1 VINPNPAE
9 QMPPRPNFPLNDRA
23 ARLARA
29 RRFQLGFLTVL
40 LVAGVVVL
48 ATRHYTVGGFLAGWA
63 VFRLTIVTVRRSRR
77 RRRERELGLS

>member
-1 VINPNPAE
+1 
-9 QMPPRPNFPLNDRA
+9 MPPRPNFPLNDRA

-29 RRFQLGFLTVL
+29 RRFQLWFLSVL

-48 ATRHYTVGGFLAGWA
+48 ATRHYTLGGLLTGWA
-63 VFRLTIVTVRRSRR
+63 ILRLTMVTVRRSRR